1 VSVKLITVKSL
12 EAIRKNRVFAVIRA
26 ENVESALEFAE
37 GCIRGGIR
45 LIEITFSFPGAE
57 EAIAALSGRVGVLV
71 GAGTVIDMV
80 MAESAL
86 RAGASFLVSPHTDKD
101 IIGLAKENGLA
112 TIQGAFTSS
121 EIVNAWK
128 LGADMAKIFP
138 VSSVGGPAYVKAI
151 KEPLPF
157 VDIMTTGGVGL
168 DNFIDLIESGA
179 TAVGVSSA
187 LIGGANQI
195 DPDVIEENA
204 GKFITRLRDYEKG
217 E

>member
-1 VSVKLITVKSL
+1 MKSL
-12 EAIRKNRVFAVIRA
+12 EAIKKNKIFAVIRA

-57 EAIAALSGRVGVLV
+57 EAISALSGRLGVLV
-71 GAGTVIDMV
+71 GAGTVIDSG

-86 RAGASFLVSPHTDKD
+86 RAGAAFLVSPHTDKD
-101 IIGLAKENGLA
+101 LIAFAKENGLA
-112 TIQGAFTSS
+112 AIQGAFTSS

-128 LGADMAKIFP
+128 LGADMVKIFP
-138 VSSVGGPAYVKAI
+138 VSSIGGPSYVKAI
-151 KEPLPF
+151 KEPLPY

-168 DNFIDLIESGA
+168 DNFIDFIKSGA
-179 TAVGVSSA
+179 SAVGVSSA
-187 LIGGANQI
+187 LLGGSRKI

-204 GKFITRLRDYEKG
+204 GRFISRLREYEKS